1 MLVLTSYSVS
11 IYSKFSFKRVFNKFS
26 IALTRS
32 GIALLLTNTG
42 AKRCGIAL
50 LYAKH
55 GLKFPAVTA
64 FSVFCYM

>member
-1 MLVLTSYSVS
+1 MIPYSVS
-11 IYSKFSFKRVFNKFS
+11 IYSKFSFKCVFNKFL

-42 AKRCGIAL
+42 AKRSGIAL

-64 FSVFCYM
+64 RSTFRYM